1 MERKVV
7 MEGKAEVMER
17 KAEVMERKA
26 EVMERKIVMEGKAEV
41 MERKA
46 EVMDRKVITG
56 SLSELGGFLGT
67 WRTVPGRDGER
78 QQHIVVISK

>member
-1 MERKVV
+1 MRWGRILYPCMEARLPKCLQ
-7 MEGKAEVMER
+7 
-17 KAEVMERKA
+17 
-26 EVMERKIVMEGKAEV
+26 EV